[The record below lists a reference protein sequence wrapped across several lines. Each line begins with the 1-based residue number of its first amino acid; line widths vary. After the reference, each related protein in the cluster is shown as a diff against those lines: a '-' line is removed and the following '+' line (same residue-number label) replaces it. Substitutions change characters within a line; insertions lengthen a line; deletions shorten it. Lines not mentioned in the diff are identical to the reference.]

1 MEGLYGLLLIICFL
15 MFLLGVIN
23 PKWVLMWE
31 KEKTRKKVGIYFG
44 IPFFV
49 FFLLFTFSLPNDEQE
64 NKTATIENINA
75 INTENNE
82 YSEKAVFS
90 SDMTEDEFF
99 SLLKKDDLYNECIEI
114 SDRVSKYKRNK
125 KWVIGTAEYLLEKC
139 DKFDYGRIGGG
150 FKNIQG
156 INFHDE
162 THNFY
167 EGAFNRIKGALIR
180 KIYSTIL
187 QKNLYKFSIFLP
199 INKDS
204 LLDLLAQNHFSYIE
218 DFEVVAGCGD
228 YIIHKIY
235 SQTEDSCDPE
245 FWVGW
250 DKISGKLVYIYIP
263 FSYPEFEFSG
273 RVNKDEDYETF
284 INAFMQPYDYSMQV
298 IEMFADDDL
307 RNYLYKQIESFK
319 NYDRLKFEESR
330 EEIGKIFFSQTLT
343 FNKYTIYISGFS
355 VSIGTILMAIY
366 TTEAANI
373 LELED
378 ELRSKYLMEREMS
391 LK

>member
-1 MEGLYGLLLIICFL
+1 MEVLYSLLFIICFL
-15 MFLLGVIN
+15 AFLLGYIN
-23 PKWVLMWE
+23 PKWVLLWG
-31 KEKTRKKVGIYFG
+31 KEKTRKKVTLYFG
-44 IPFFV
+44 SATIIFFV
-49 FFLLFTFSLPNDEQE
+49 LFVNTPLKTEQGE
-64 NKTATIENINA
+64 ETIIIPTNNIINIENNK
-75 INTENNE
+75 
-82 YSEKAVFS
+82 YSEEAVFS

-139 DKFDYGRIGGG
+139 DKWDYGRIGGG

-167 EGAFNRIKGALIR
+167 EAAFNRIRETLIR

-218 DFEVVAGCGD
+218 DFEGVKGRGD
-228 YIIHKIY
+228 YIQKIY
-235 SQTEDSCDPE
+235 SQTEDSYDPE
-245 FWVGW
+245 FWIGW
-250 DKISGKLVYIYIP
+250 DKTSQKLVSIYIP
-263 FSYPEFEFSG
+263 FSYLEFEFSG
-273 RVNKDEDYETF
+273 RDKKDEHYETF

-298 IEMFADDDL
+298 IEMFTDDDL

-330 EEIGKIFFSQTLT
+330 EEIGKTSFSQTLT
-343 FNKYTIYISGFS
+343 FNKYTISISGMLS
-355 VSIGTILMAIY
+355 SLGTILMVIE
-366 TTEAANI
+366 TTESVNI
-373 LELED
+373 EKLYWELEQ
-378 ELRSKYLMEREMS
+378 KYIW
-391 LK
+391 